1 MLRADARIERLIV
14 RVAASIA
21 TVAVFALPIGFTVVS
36 IHDVQEA
43 LDFKAKVKASGL
55 TSMIASVPNTWMFAE
70 NRIQGLIAREP
81 VPLHG
86 ELVTVLDAT
95 GAVILSN
102 GTPPPAP
109 SISRAHPLHDAGKV
123 VGQLRITAS
132 LRPLLSGLGVATLIG
147 SFLGAAIYFLVG
159 GLPLKELRRTLRQ
172 LADERARSQAV
183 LTSINDA
190 ILVIDQDGLIQRVN
204 PAGLAFIQVDSLE
217 QAVALPM
224 NRLIAAPYAAEFSRL
239 HARVIEGE
247 SGQMAFQ
254 AQGLKGARPWIE
266 IRSVRMMEN
275 RQPYHL
281 AVARDISEHKADAER
296 IEQLA
301 HHDALTGLLNRYS
314 LQSRLEQSLL
324 TSRRQNSQLAVLF
337 IDLDRFKSIN
347 DSLGHA
353 TGDELLIE
361 VARRLKTGVRE
372 NDIVGRLGGD
382 EFVVVLNG
390 LPADQDAA
398 PVAHKLLQSLTQPY
412 HIHERTLHSSPSI
425 GIAISPDDGDTV
437 ETLLRNADTA
447 MYSAKSDGRNCIRY
461 FSRAMAAT
469 AMERLR
475 LEQDLH
481 HALAAQEFEL
491 HYQPQVCAVTRR
503 VVGVEALLRWANPR
517 LGMVSPVQF
526 IPVAEEIGQIEAIGA
541 WVLDHACAQVA
552 AWRAEG
558 IRGIRMAVNLSA
570 HQLRSPDLVEQIRQ
584 CMARHVIE
592 PGELELEITESVA
605 MTDPERAID
614 TLCALRDLGALLSID
629 DFGTGYSSLAY
640 LKHLPIHSLK
650 LDRSFVRDIQTD
662 TSDATIC
669 GATIALAHALGLT
682 VVAEGVET
690 VHQADFLSR
699 THRCDVLQ
707 GYLFGRPEPAHTLT
721 RRLQRACQL
730 AVR

>member
-1 MLRADARIERLIV
+1 MLRADARIERIIV
-14 RVAASIA
+14 RVAAIIA
-21 TVAVFALPIGFTVVS
+21 TLAVLALPLGFTVVS
-36 IHDVQEA
+36 IHDAQEA

-55 TSMIASVPNTWMFAE
+55 TSMIASVPTTWMFAE
-70 NRIQGLIAREP
+70 NRIQGLIDREP

-102 GTPPPAP
+102 GMPPPAP
-109 SISRAHPLHDAGKV
+109 TISRGYPLHDAGKV
-123 VGQLRITAS
+123 VGEIRITAS
-132 LRPLLSGLGVATLIG
+132 LQPLLHGLGVAMLVG
-147 SFLGAAIYFLVG
+147 LFLGAAIYFLVG
-159 GLPLKELRRTLRQ
+159 GLPLRELRRTLRQ
-172 LADERARSQAV
+172 LSDERARSEAV

-190 ILVIDQDGLIQRVN
+190 ILVIDQHGLIQRVN
-204 PAGLAFIQVDSLE
+204 PAGRTFIQADSLE
-217 QAVALPM
+217 QVVGLPM
-224 NRLIAAPYAAEFSRL
+224 DRLITATYTSEFSRL
-239 HARVIEGE
+239 HARVIGGE
-247 SGQMAFQ
+247 SAQMVFQ
-254 AQGLKGARPWIE
+254 AQGLKGAYSWIE
-266 IRSVRMMEN
+266 IRSVRMLEN
-275 RQPYHL
+275 GQPHHL

-314 LQSRLEQSLL
+314 LQFRLEQSLL

-353 TGDELLIE
+353 IGDELLIE
-361 VARRLKTGVRE
+361 VARRLKAGVRE

-382 EFVVVLNG
+382 EFVVVLND
-390 LPADQDAA
+390 LSADQDAA
-398 PVAHKLLQSLTQPY
+398 PVAHKLLQSLTRPY
-412 HIHERTLHSSPSI
+412 DIHERTLHSSPSI
-425 GIAISPDDGDTV
+425 GIAISPGDG
-437 ETLLRNADTA
+437 ETIEVLLRNADTA
-447 MYSAKSDGRNCIRY
+447 MYSAKNDGRNCIRY
-461 FSRAMAAT
+461 FSSTMAAA

-481 HALAAQEFEL
+481 QALAAQEFEL
-491 HYQPQVCAVTRR
+491 HYQPQVCAASRR
-503 VVGVEALLRWANPR
+503 VVAVEALLRWANPR

-526 IPVAEEIGQIEAIGA
+526 IPIAEETGQIEAIGA
-541 WVLDHACAQVA
+541 WVLDQACGQIA

-570 HQLRSPDLVEQIRQ
+570 QQLRSPDLVEQIRQ

-614 TLCALRDLGALLSID
+614 TLYALRDLGALLSID

-690 VHQADFLSR
+690 IQQADFLSQ
-699 THRCDVLQ
+699 THRCDFLQ

-721 RRLQRACQL
+721 HRLQSACQL
-730 AVR
+730 AGR